1 MNLNFLIAFI
11 VITFHLKA
19 QEAVQIGKY
28 VLSTTDLNVTHFNNG
43 DEIPCYK
50 NEEDAKKY
58 VKEGKP
64 ACIKVGNSVWYNW
77 YAANDIRGIA
87 PAGWYVPNTRDF
99 TDFIYTCREQSVINN
114 KNKSILPG
122 APTGKE
128 NQEPFFRWW
137 IGGEIKEF
145 ADPIVEI
152 LKCES
157 TFGPLSTTTV
167 KKTDFYPVR
176 LFDKNPANS
185 SAQIYFTKQKVFK
198 VKNDTID
205 WNINIESENCDW
217 GNDENSCFGRAK
229 ISLQNTKD
237 ESKKYTLE
245 VNDFIFSMNKKEE
258 IVSDLGLRFDDFNF
272 DGQKDF
278 GIGFDGDLFDGS
290 LPKVFLMSQDGKRF
304 TENEEFNK
312 LILGPFEISTF
323 DLAERKFQQMS
334 TYSDGYEYV
343 EYYLCPKDSLKKFS
357 NYKLPKELEKFRINY
372 PFVYITKYY
381 FESESERKIEEF
393 DFYGDQFFKTTLK

>member
-1 MNLNFLIAFI
+1 MRVKILFVFLCFSI
-11 VITFHLKA
+11 VSYG
-19 QEAVQIGKY
+19 QAVRIGKH
-28 VLSTTDLNVTHFNNG
+28 VVSTEDLKVTRFNNG
-43 DEIPCYK
+43 DEILLFK
-50 NEEDAKKY
+50 SEEEAKKNL
-58 VKEGKP
+58 KEGKP

-87 PAGWYVPNTRDF
+87 PSGWYVPNTRDF

-122 APTGKE
+122 EPTGKE

-137 IGGEIKEF
+137 IGGEIKGF
-145 ADPIVEI
+145 ADPMVEI

-157 TFGPLSTTTV
+157 AFGPLSTATV

-185 SAQIYFTKQKVFK
+185 SAQFYFTKQKVFK

-229 ISLQNTKD
+229 IGLQNKKD
-237 ESKKYTLE
+237 ESKKYTID
-245 VNDFIFSMNKKEE
+245 VNDFIFSINKKEE

-272 DGQKDF
+272 DGHKDF
-278 GIGFDGDLFDGS
+278 GIGFDGDMFDGT
-290 LPKVFLMSQDGKRF
+290 LPKVFMMSEDGKRF
-304 TENEEFNK
+304 TEDSEFNK

-357 NYKLPKELEKFRINY
+357 NYKLPKELEKLRINY

-393 DFYGDQFFKTTLK
+393 DFYGDQFFKTRLK

>member
-1 MNLNFLIAFI
+1 MRIKILFVFLCFSI
-11 VITFHLKA
+11 VSYS
-19 QEAVQIGKY
+19 QAVRIGKY
-28 VLSTTDLNVTHFNNG
+28 VVSTEDLKVTRFNNG
-43 DEIPCYK
+43 DEIPLFK
-50 NEEDAKKY
+50 SEEEAKKY

-64 ACIKVGNSVWYNW
+64 ACIKVGNSIWYNW
-77 YAANDIRGIA
+77 YAVNDKRGIA
-87 PAGWYVPNTRDF
+87 PSGWYVPNTRDF

-122 APTGKE
+122 QPTGKE

-145 ADPIVEI
+145 ADPMVEI

-157 TFGPLSTTTV
+157 ALGPLSTTTV
-167 KKTDFYPVR
+167 KKTNFYPVR

-185 SAQIYFTKQKVFK
+185 SAQIYFTKQKVFM

-217 GNDENSCFGRAK
+217 GNDENSCFGRAN
-229 ISLQNTKD
+229 ISLQNKKD
-237 ESKKYTLE
+237 ESKRYTIE
-245 VNDFIFSMNKKEE
+245 VNDFIFSINKRDE
-258 IVSDLGLRFDDFNF
+258 IISDLGLRFDDFNF

-278 GIGFDGDLFDGS
+278 GFGFDNDMYDGL
-290 LPKVFLMSQDGKRF
+290 LPKVYLLSEDGKRF
-304 TENEEFNK
+304 TESKEFNK
-312 LILGPFEISTF
+312 LIQGPFEISTF

-334 TYSDGYEYV
+334 TYSDGYEFV

-357 NYKLPKELEKFRINY
+357 NYKLPKQLEKFKINY
-372 PFVYITKYY
+372 PHVYIIKYY
-381 FESESERKIEEF
+381 FESESERKIEEY
-393 DFYGDQFFKTTLK
+393 DFYGEQIFKTKLK